1 MSKIRNHGNRDF
13 TQYDSMTT
21 EELEEILRM
30 DAKAPE
36 GQESDT
42 DLLLYIMGVLS
53 DRNANNTGKT
63 ALEAWESFQ
72 TQYLSAEE
80 AYPEHDRETNQPV
93 KLPRTWLRRMIAAAA
108 VMALLVGIPVAASAF
123 GWRDIWNAV
132 AKWTKETFSFVSGDS
147 EGVTGPAKE
156 DNRQYTALQELL
168 KETNRATDIV
178 PTRVPAGYELK
189 DISMV
194 ESPDRRTYVAF
205 YTNGEKTFQIFVQ
218 FCMIS
223 DPAII
228 EIGEELIEIYEV
240 SGIKYYIFPND
251 QQLRA
256 VWSKGPYE
264 CYISGELTVEEIKD
278 MIDSI
283 GKG

>member
-108 VMALLVGIPVAASAF
+108 VMALRCAA
-123 GWRDIWNAV
+123 R
-132 AKWTKETFSFVSGDS
+132 
-147 EGVTGPAKE
+147 
-156 DNRQYTALQELL
+156 
-168 KETNRATDIV
+168 RASS
-178 PTRVPAGYELK
+178 AGY
-189 DISMV
+189 
-194 ESPDRRTYVAF
+194 
-205 YTNGEKTFQIFVQ
+205 
-218 FCMIS
+218 
-223 DPAII
+223 
-228 EIGEELIEIYEV
+228 
-240 SGIKYYIFPND
+240 SG
-251 QQLRA
+251 
-256 VWSKGPYE
+256 
-264 CYISGELTVEEIKD
+264 C
-278 MIDSI
+278 
-283 GKG
+283 

>member
-1 MSKIRNHGNRDF
+1 MSKIRGRRNRDF

-30 DAKAPE
+30 DAEAPE

-42 DLLLYIMGVLS
+42 ALLLYIMGVLS
-53 DRNANNTGKT
+53 GRNANNTGKT

-80 AYPEHDRETNQPV
+80 AYPEHDGETKKPV
-93 KLPRTWLRRMIAAAA
+93 KLSRTWLRRMIAAAA

-147 EGVTGPAKE
+147 EDVTGPAKE
-156 DNRQYTALQELL
+156 DDRQYTALQELL

-205 YTNGEKTFQIFVQ
+205 YTNGEKTFKIFVQ
-218 FCMIS
+218 SCLIS
-223 DPAII
+223 DPAFV
-228 EIGEELIEIYEV
+228 EIGEDLLEIYEV
-240 SGIKYYIFPND
+240 SGIEYYIFPND

-256 VWSKGPYE
+256 VWIKDSYE
-264 CYISGELTVEEIKD
+264 CYISGELTVEEIKE